1 MPESLSCGRGEISA
15 DAGQIEAKALA
26 ATHALLS
33 PPQKPRSAVHIAL
46 EPGGS
51 SNTTK
56 DTYRLPCCCSA
67 SMGGVLGEKYTS
79 TRPRGGGGGG
89 GGGGP
94 LGALQQTEETWG
106 RKKGAGGGL
115 RSEKGPKNA
124 SRCVSP
130 ASGTPSLPLGR
141 NCCHGR

>member
-46 EPGGS
+46 EPGSRS
-51 SNTTK
+51 SDATK
-56 DTYRLPCCCSA
+56 DTYELPCCCSS
-67 SMGGVLGEKYTS
+67 SMGGVLGEKYAS
-79 TRPRGGGGGG
+79 TRPRGGG

-94 LGALQQTEETWG
+94 LGALQQTKETWG
-106 RKKGAGGGL
+106 RKKGPGGGL
-115 RSEKGPKNA
+115 RSEKGAKNA

-130 ASGTPSLPLGR
+130 ASDAAPLPLGR
-141 NCCHGR
+141 NCCNGR